1 MFEGEAVSRLSE
13 GEMDRVVAAAD
24 RAAAHSAWYRQR
36 LDAGGF
42 SERPTFERVPIL
54 TEDELAAGYYVAD
67 DDGEGHGAVFRT
79 SGTTSGARRAVAW
92 PALDHERYVIA
103 RAELFRTL
111 LGDSCASGCADL
123 GTGHAQASA
132 LEIFADL
139 GLEAFEIDVSTPI
152 DGHVAALRAWQ
163 PDVLYTMP
171 VILER
176 IVGAGGPGYVPRWI
190 VVLGDMAPRAWRRA
204 MERRLGMD
212 EGRIVDVFGS
222 IEVGAIAYSDDE
234 HGRYLFH
241 EHIIPE
247 PMPAP
252 RSRSAGAQLL
262 VLTSIERDG
271 FPAVRYAAGDI
282 VSGLRPVVVGGRR
295 RWAFDAHLGREG
307 TMVKHGEALSLTVM
321 TERIAAVAPG
331 VAWSVRREG
340 LGAVIEIDE
349 SVWSPAL
356 ASAVRRAV
364 REAHPAVDAMIVSGL
379 IVDLRVEPRTFTPA
393 NTKRSVR

>member
-1 MFEGEAVSRLSE
+1 MLGAEAGSTLSE
-13 GEMDRVVAAAD
+13 GEMAAVVAAAT
-24 RAAAHSAWYRQR
+24 RAATLSAWYRRR
-36 LDAGGF
+36 LEDCGF
-42 SERPTFERVPIL
+42 SEHPTFERVPIL

-67 DDGEGHGAVFRT
+67 EDIDHDGAVFRT

-92 PALDHERYVIA
+92 PAPDHDHYVAA
-103 RAELFRTL
+103 RAELFGMLMR
-111 LGDSCASGCADL
+111 DSCATGCADL

-132 LEIFADL
+132 LEIFAQL
-139 GLEAFEIDVSTPI
+139 GLDALEIDVSTPI
-152 DGHVAALRAWQ
+152 DGHVAALREWQ
-163 PDVLYTMP
+163 PDLLYTMP

-190 VVLGDMAPRAWRRA
+190 VVLGDMAPSAWRRA

-247 PMPAP
+247 QLPGP
-252 RSRSAGAQLL
+252 RSRPDGGQLL
-262 VLTSIERDG
+262 VLTSTQRDG

-282 VSGLRPVVVGGRR
+282 VSGLRPVVVEGRR
-295 RWAFDAHLGREG
+295 RWAFDVHLGREG
-307 TMVKHGEALSLTVM
+307 TMVKHGEALSLTVL

-340 LGAVIEIDE
+340 LEAVIELDE
-349 SVWSPAL
+349 RAWSPAL
-356 ASAVRRAV
+356 ASAVGHAV
-364 REAHPAVDAMIVSGL
+364 RDAHPAVDAMIVSGL
-379 IVDLRVEPRTFTPA
+379 IGELRVEPRAFTPA
-393 NTKRSVR
+393 NTKRSVH